1 MKNFYS
7 LIPRIKKI
15 SIFAY
20 PISLTGLVNI
30 SMNFVA
36 MIFIARLGIN
46 EIAAATLA
54 TSLYITLL
62 VTSTASL
69 YALSIL
75 ISHQFSKWTV
85 ESGHAIGAL
94 FRNSIVVSAILSAV
108 TGVFLWNGDKFL
120 YLIGQN
126 EALVRLTPSY
136 FHYAAYSLFP
146 NLLAMSVGQFYLG
159 IGNSNFGLIN
169 SLMRLPFAWFLS
181 YVLILGRL
189 GFPQLGL
196 AGVTC
201 ANLIVNSLY
210 SVVILIFMA
219 YSKKLKSYRLFT
231 RKQFFNWGV
240 CKQILFLGIPIGVQF
255 GGELLVMTVLTFL
268 LGYIGAVPLAASQI
282 VSQFGLLAVMMVLGL
297 TQATS
302 VLVSMEYAQNNR
314 VLIKEYAKAI
324 QIVLMLFF
332 LCWGII
338 LLLFHN
344 FLLNLFVAI
353 SEPEN
358 QLLKYYSLIFFA
370 ISFVTMYIDSIRNSF
385 SAILRGMQDSKTPM
399 NIGLICLWF
408 ISLPCACLLAFGLHL
423 GAVGLQL
430 GFISGFLVASL
441 LLKFRMSFI
450 LR

>member
-1 MKNFYS
+1 MKHVYS
-7 LIPRIKKI
+7 LIPRIKTI
-15 SIFAY
+15 TILAG

-30 SMNFVA
+30 SMNLVA

-62 VTSTASL
+62 VSSTALL

-75 ISHQFSKWTV
+75 ISYQHTNYTSETCLT
-85 ESGHAIGAL
+85 IGAL
-94 FRNSIVVSAILSAV
+94 FRNSILVSGFLSII

-120 YLIGQN
+120 SLIGQN
-126 EALVRLTPSY
+126 EQLVQLTPLY

-146 NLLAMSVGQFYLG
+146 TLLSMSIGQFYLG

-169 SLMRLPFAWFLS
+169 SLIRLPFSWFLS

-189 GFPQLGL
+189 GFPKLGL

-201 ANLIVNSLY
+201 ANLIVNSVYGVL
-210 SVVILIFMA
+210 ILIFMA
-219 YSKKLKSYRLFT
+219 HSKKLKAYRLFAN
-231 RKQFFNWGV
+231 KCSFNWDV
-240 CKQILFLGIPIGVQF
+240 CKQILFLGIPIGMQF
-255 GGELLVMTVLTFL
+255 GGELLAMSVLTFL
-268 LGYIGAVPLAASQI
+268 QGYLGAVPLAASQI
-282 VSQFGLLAVMMVLGL
+282 VSQFALLAVMMVLGL

-302 VLVSMEYAQNNR
+302 VLVSAEYAQNNI
-314 VLIKEYAKAI
+314 LKIKEYAKAI
-324 QIVLMLFF
+324 QIILMIFF
-332 LCWGII
+332 SGLGII

-344 FLLNLFVAI
+344 FLLNLFFSI

-370 ISFVTMYIDSIRNSF
+370 ISFVTMYIDSIRNSL

-408 ISLPCACLLAFGLHL
+408 LSLPCAYLLAYGLHL
-423 GAVGLQL
+423 GTIGLQL

-450 LR
+450 LK